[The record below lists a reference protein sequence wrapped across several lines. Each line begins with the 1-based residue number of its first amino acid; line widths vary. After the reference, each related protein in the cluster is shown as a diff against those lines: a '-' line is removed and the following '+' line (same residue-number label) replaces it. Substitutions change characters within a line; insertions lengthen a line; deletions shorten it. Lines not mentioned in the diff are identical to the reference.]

1 VQSLLHLGQAGASKL
16 ELPSGQLTTHAFVV
30 GMTGSGKTGLCAV
43 LVEEVLRAGVPVI
56 AVDPKGDLGNLLLP
70 LDPDAPADWEPW
82 AGPGQAAE
90 LAARAAAGLKES
102 GLSAAD
108 VRAYA
113 RGHAARLYTPGSTA
127 GVPVNAV
134 GSLQRPSGAT
144 SAEAA
149 AESVDASVRAV
160 LGLLRI
166 DADPVRSREYI
177 LLHQLVSLAWEKGE
191 SPSLGDL
198 VRLAADPPF
207 DTVGALPLETFYPR
221 KERAELAL
229 ALNGLVASPR
239 FAAWRS
245 GAPLDVASML
255 RDEQGRPRLSV
266 FSTAHLPDEERLF
279 ATALLLDRVKAWV
292 RGQPGTGELRA
303 LLFVDEIFGYFPP
316 HPHNPPTK
324 EPLLT
329 LLKQARAF
337 GLGVVLATQNP
348 VDLDYKGLA
357 NIGTWFVGR
366 LQTDEDKERI
376 RDGLQGAAA
385 AAGQRLSDVD
395 RLLSGVD
402 RRVFLLHSI
411 HRGAPE
417 LFRTRQSFSFLRGPL
432 SREEIAR
439 LTAADRTAPSTVPAR
454 APAARPVVPVD
465 ASLGPLY
472 GPGAALQPHLLVKFA
487 VRHRLGRRASEE
499 VTRTWAFPLAGAEAM
514 GEALE
519 AGPRAVDAPLT
530 EEPPPGATL
539 GPGPEWLPAARAPA
553 LTKVIN
559 ERLPSRLEAMALV
572 DEASGLISAPGEGPE
587 AFAARVAAAGG
598 GKAAQALEKKL
609 DRKRLELQHAA
620 GQLEARRTEK
630 WAQVGGAA
638 MDALGLFLGTK
649 RSLRGVGGALSKQRM
664 EEQAQSK
671 VELLQQEVA
680 SLEAAL
686 REATAVN
693 PERFHRER
701 VVPGPRDWS
710 LLRVAVA
717 YLE

>member
-1 VQSLLHLGQAGASKL
+1 VQSLLHLGQAGAARL
-16 ELPSGQLTTHAFVV
+16 ELPPGHLTTHAFVV

-70 LDPDAPADWEPW
+70 LDPDAPAGWEPW
-82 AGPGQAAE
+82 AGPGQAPE
-90 LAARAAAGLKES
+90 LAARAAAGLEEA
-102 GLSAAD
+102 GLSGAD

-177 LLHQLVSLAWEKGE
+177 LLHQLVNLAWEKGE

-198 VRLAADPPF
+198 VRLSADPPF

-221 KERAELAL
+221 KERAELSL

-245 GAPLDVASML
+245 GAPLDVDSML

-279 ATALLLDRVKAWV
+279 ATALLLDRVKAWM
-292 RGQPGTGELRA
+292 RGQPGVGELRA

-395 RLLSGVD
+395 RLLAGVD

-439 LTAADRTAPSTVPAR
+439 LTAGERVAPPPAPR
-454 APAARPVVPVD
+454 APPARPVVPVD

-472 GPGAALQPHLLVKFA
+472 GPGAQLQPHLLVKLA
-487 VRHRLGRRASEE
+487 VRHRIGRRSSDE
-499 VTRTWAFPLAGAEAM
+499 VTRTWAFPLAGAQAM

-519 AGPRAVDAPLT
+519 AGPKSVDATLA
-530 EEPPPGATL
+530 EESPPGASL
-539 GPGPEWLPAARAPA
+539 GPAPEWLSSARAPA

-572 DEASGLISAPGEGPE
+572 DEASGLISAPGEPE
-587 AFAARVAAAGG
+587 AAFAARVAAAGG
-598 GKAAQALEKKL
+598 GKAAQALQKKL

-620 GQLEARRTEK
+620 EQLESRRTEK
-630 WAQVGGAA
+630 WAEVGGAA
-638 MDALGLFLGTK
+638 MHTLGLLLGTK

-664 EEQAQSK
+664 EDQAQSK

-680 SLEAAL
+680 SLEAEL
-686 REATAVN
+686 REATAVR
-693 PERFHRER
+693 PERFKRER

-717 YLE
+717 YL